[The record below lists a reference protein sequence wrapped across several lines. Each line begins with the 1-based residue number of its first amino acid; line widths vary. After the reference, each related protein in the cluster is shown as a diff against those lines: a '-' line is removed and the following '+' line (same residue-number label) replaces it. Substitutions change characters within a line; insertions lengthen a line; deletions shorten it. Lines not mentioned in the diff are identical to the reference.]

1 MFIEFDGAPGLF
13 QLIFGCG
20 KDDFLAGDV
29 CAKELRD
36 AVGCL
41 LLAAADVGQAD
52 AVSKISAAEGV
63 EIGSVAEVSK
73 EPFQSGSADDIAAV
87 VIIVDVVSVS
97 QVRGSGFVTF
107 RGSCVNPQGSP
118 ELLQPLTDID
128 DVVLFILKVRVKAL
142 NDEGNGFLPGEE
154 DKAGDKGLHGL
165 ERVSVLAAV
174 MVFVKIQ
181 A

>member
-1 MFIEFDGAPGLF
+1 MFIEFDGALGLF

-36 AVGCL
+36 VVGCL
-41 LLAAADVGQAD
+41 LLAAADVGQTD
-52 AVSKISAAEGV
+52 AVSKVAATEGV
-63 EIGSVAEVSK
+63 EVGSGAEVSE
-73 EPFQSGSADDIAAV
+73 EPFQGGPSDDIAV
-87 VIIVDVVSVS
+87 VVIVDVIGVSHISRGILVAC
-97 QVRGSGFVTF
+97 GSG
-107 RGSCVNPQGSP
+107 GVNPKGGP

-181 A
+181 AR